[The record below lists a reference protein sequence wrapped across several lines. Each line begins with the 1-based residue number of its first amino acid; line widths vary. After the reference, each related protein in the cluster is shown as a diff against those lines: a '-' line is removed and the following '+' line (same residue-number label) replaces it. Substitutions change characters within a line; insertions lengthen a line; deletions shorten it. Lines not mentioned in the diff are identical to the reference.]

1 MLLYYITDRK
11 QFHGDESVRRRM
23 LLQRIAEAAQCGV
36 DYIQLREKDLSVR
49 ELESLAIEAVRV
61 VQQAGSATRLL
72 INSRIDVA
80 ITAKADGVQ
89 LRSNDISP
97 QEVRVVY
104 KHSQLPQP
112 VIGVSCHNIDDVER
126 AASDGATF
134 AIFAPVFEKQNQ
146 PDIDPAGLKALAQ
159 ACSQKIPVLAL
170 GGITFENAVECLHA
184 DVAGIA
190 GIRLFQDHEI
200 CETVSQLRK
209 IS

>member
-1 MLLYYITDRK
+1 MLLER
-11 QFHGDESVRRRM
+11 V
-23 LLQRIAEAAQCGV
+23 AEAAQCGV
-36 DYIQLREKDLSVR
+36 DFIQLREKDISVR
-49 ELESLAIEAVRV
+49 ELEGLAIEAVQV
-61 VQQAGSATRLL
+61 VQQAGSVTRLL
-72 INSRIDVA
+72 INSRVDVA

-97 QEVRVVY
+97 QEVREIY
-104 KHSQLPQP
+104 KHSRLPQP

-146 PDIDPAGLKALAQ
+146 PDIDPTGLKALAQ

-190 GIRLFQDHEI
+190 GIRLFQDHDI

-209 IS
+209 FLRWRTIS

>member
-146 PDIDPAGLKALAQ
+146 PDIDPQISQIYADSLSVAL
-159 ACSQKIPVLAL
+159 L
-170 GGITFENAVECLHA
+170 
-184 DVAGIA
+184 
-190 GIRLFQDHEI
+190 
-200 CETVSQLRK
+200 
-209 IS
+209 